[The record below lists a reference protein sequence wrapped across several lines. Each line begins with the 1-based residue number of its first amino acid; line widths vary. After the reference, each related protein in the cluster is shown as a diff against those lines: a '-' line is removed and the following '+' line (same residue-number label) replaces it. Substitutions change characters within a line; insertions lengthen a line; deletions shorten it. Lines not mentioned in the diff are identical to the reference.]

1 MQADYPECEALL
13 NAAEASFQRARF
25 CSREIADVQYG
36 RAAVLLKLQ
45 RWDEALASA
54 HAAEQSY
61 EGERIEPARLKA
73 RFLSGC
79 ILNERGDLEA
89 ARTVF
94 LSLRRAIEGSRNREM
109 AGRLWLCLAGCEM
122 RRGDSLTAREWL
134 AKATPLLDALGM
146 KSEVI
151 RADWC
156 GGMIMIL
163 EGNRLKGVSRLRA
176 AMNAFDVIGMPG
188 DAGFVGL
195 DLLVNLPPSS
205 SPRERIALAR
215 KVANVFLKA
224 GASPGAAEALDH
236 LRRAAALGH
245 PDRAFVDRLRRFL
258 RRAVAYP
265 DERFETCQ

>member
-13 NAAEASFQRARF
+13 NAAEASFHQARF
-25 CSREIADVQYG
+25 CNREIADVQYG

-45 RWDEALASA
+45 RWDEALTAA
-54 HAAEQSY
+54 HTAEQSY
-61 EGERIEPARLKA
+61 EGERNEPSRLKA

-94 LSLRRAIEGSRNREM
+94 LSLRRAIEASRNREM

-122 RRGDSLTAREWL
+122 RRREPVAAREWL
-134 AKATPLLDALGM
+134 AKATPLLDELGM
-146 KSEVI
+146 KSEII

-156 GGMIMIL
+156 RGMVMIL
-163 EGNRLKGVSRLRA
+163 EGDRAKGVRRLRG
-176 AMNAFDVIGMPG
+176 AMNAFDAIGMPG
-188 DAGFVGL
+188 DAGYVGL
-195 DLLVNLPPSS
+195 DLLVSLPPSTPS
-205 SPRERIALAR
+205 RERIALAR
-215 KVANVFLKA
+215 QVANVFLKA

-236 LRRAAALGH
+236 LRRAVVMGQADQA
-245 PDRAFVDRLRRFL
+245 AFVDRLRCFL

-265 DERFETCQ
+265 NERFEDT